1 MKEPMPFSKFNN
13 IFQIILDLEF
23 MLIFQHKWKILHQ
36 DIKAY
41 VDVVLVSLGMKSLNG
56 YF

>member
-1 MKEPMPFSKFNN
+1 MPFSKFDN

-23 MLIFQHKWKILHQ
+23 VLIFQRKWKILHQ